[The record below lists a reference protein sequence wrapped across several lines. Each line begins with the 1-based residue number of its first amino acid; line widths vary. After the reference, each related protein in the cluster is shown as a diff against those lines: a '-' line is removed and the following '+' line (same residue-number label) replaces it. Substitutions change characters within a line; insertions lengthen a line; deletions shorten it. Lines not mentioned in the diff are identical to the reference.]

1 MKVLIEA
8 EAGSNVRRLY
18 DETTLGLL
26 SSREVAAAYPFPYG
40 FVLGTSSDDGSAID
54 CYVITDKPI
63 PTGTVVEADVAGV
76 LEVSEGREADHKV
89 LGLLPGSPTPLDPGV
104 RETLEGYIREL
115 FRPYPRVKVRVGRL
129 LGGDEAAAFLKS
141 HQVRT

>member
-40 FVLGTSSDDGSAID
+40 FVLGTSTEDGSAID
-54 CYVITDKPI
+54 CYVITETPI
-63 PTGTVVEADVAGV
+63 PAGTVVEADAVGV
-76 LEVSEGREADHKV
+76 LELFEGGEVDHKV
-89 LGLLPGSPTPLDPGV
+89 LGLLPDSPTRLDPGV
-104 RETLEGYIREL
+104 RETLEGFIREL

-129 LGGDEAAAFLKS
+129 LGADEAAAFLES